1 MQSFRFSFRQILLF
15 IGILF
20 MWMSVARSEN
30 LETMDFS
37 FLPSYEKV
45 PGVYGTLTSTGSDTL
60 HNMMALWAEAF
71 QEIYP
76 SVTFQIE
83 GKGSSTAPPALI
95 KGTAQI
101 GPMSRE
107 MKATEIIAFEERYGY
122 KPTRIIIAIDSLA
135 LFTHKDN
142 PVEGL
147 TLDQLDGL
155 FSSTFHRNGA
165 SINTWGELG
174 LGSDYARRRVSLF
187 GRNSA
192 SGTYGFFKEFVL
204 MEGDFRETVKEQPGT
219 SAVVQG
225 VAVDRYGLGYGGIGY
240 RTSGVKSLAIA
251 AEDGEFVKPTYEN
264 CLSGE
269 YPLARF
275 LYLYVNKPPNAP
287 MDPLTLEFV
296 RFIFSREGQEIVLK
310 DGYYPVPA
318 EAAGEFLAAVDH

>member
-1 MQSFRFSFRQILLF
+1 MHLLRSSLKQILF
-15 IGILF
+15 GIGVVLALT
-20 MWMSVARSEN
+20 SAARSES
-30 LETMDFS
+30 LEEIDFS
-37 FLPSYEKV
+37 FLPTYEKV
-45 PGVYGTLTSTGSDTL
+45 PGIYGTLTSTGSDTL

-71 QEIYP
+71 QQIYP

-83 GKGSSTAPPALI
+83 GKGSSTAPPAMI
-95 KGTAQI
+95 KGTAQL

-135 LFTHKDN
+135 LFAHKDN
-142 PVEGL
+142 PIDGL

-155 FSSTFHRNGA
+155 FSSTCHRNGA
-165 SINTWGELG
+165 SLNTWGELG
-174 LGSDYARRRVSLF
+174 LGGDYARRRVSLF

-192 SGTYGFFKEFVL
+192 SGTYGFFKEFIL

-240 RTSGVKSLAIA
+240 RTSGVKTLAIA
-251 AEDGEFVKPTYEN
+251 AEDGQFVKPTYEN
-264 CLSGE
+264 CLSGQ

-296 RFIFSREGQEIVLK
+296 RFIFSREGQEIVMK

-318 EAAGEFLAAVDH
+318 EAAVDFLAAVDN

>member
-1 MQSFRFSFRQILLF
+1 MTALT
-15 IGILF
+15 
-20 MWMSVARSEN
+20 ARAE
-30 LETMDFS
+30 LVEEMDFS
-37 FLPSYEKV
+37 FLPAYEKV
-45 PGVYGTLTSTGSDTL
+45 PGIYGTLTSTGSDTL
-60 HNMMALWAEAF
+60 QNMMALWAEAF

-95 KGTAQI
+95 KGTAQL

-122 KPTRIIIAIDSLA
+122 KPTRIIVAIDSLA
-135 LFTHKDN
+135 LFVHKDN
-142 PVEGL
+142 PIEGV

-155 FSSTFHRNGA
+155 FSNTCHRNGA
-165 SINTWGELG
+165 PINTWGELG
-174 LGSDYARRRVSLF
+174 LKGDYARRRVSLF

-192 SGTYGFFKEFVL
+192 SGTYGFFKEFIL

-240 RTSGVKSLAIA
+240 RTSGVKGLAIA
-251 AEDGEFVKPTYEN
+251 DEDGVLVEPTYEH

-275 LYLYVNKPPNAP
+275 LYLYVNKPPSGS
-287 MDPLTLEFV
+287 MDPLTQEFV
-296 RFIFSREGQEIVLK
+296 RFIFSRQGQEIVMK

-318 EAAGEFLAAVDH
+318 EAASEFLAAVNQ